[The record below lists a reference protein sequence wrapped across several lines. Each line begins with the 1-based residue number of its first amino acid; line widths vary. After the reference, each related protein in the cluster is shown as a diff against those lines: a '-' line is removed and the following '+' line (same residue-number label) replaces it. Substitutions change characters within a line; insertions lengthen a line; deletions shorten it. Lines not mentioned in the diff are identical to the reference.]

1 MAEEKVEEKV
11 EEKIESLDDLI
22 IKSKMVKEAEYTE
35 HAKQLIKTFAE
46 EVEAKNFE
54 NLENAITLV
63 PLLLK
68 RCRDLDLL
76 LSEQVNEIIHHP
88 DFQKLEASWL
98 GLHKFICNIE
108 TRPDLNVR
116 IIPVKKEELLKDI
129 EGAIEFDQ
137 SSLFKKIYE
146 EEYGTFGGSPFS
158 VLIGDYYFNKSL
170 QDINLLEGISNVA
183 AAAHTPFIAAASPL
197 LFGMEKFEE
206 IPNPIDLVSLFQSGD
221 FLPWNSFRM
230 KEDSKYIVLT
240 LPRVIQRIPYGKKY
254 QQVEEFDF
262 EEQMN
267 SGNHD
272 CYLWG
277 NPAYVLGNRITSAFQ
292 SYGWCA
298 AIRGVEGGGL
308 VDNLPVHVYQSPSG
322 DQEIKCPS
330 EIIITDRREKELSDL
345 GFIALCYRKNTN
357 QSVFFGSQ
365 TVAKSKVYD
374 DPLANENAFIALQL
388 PYLLAAS
395 RFAHYI
401 KVIMRDKIG
410 SFATSGEVSN
420 FLNNWIARYVLTDDF
435 ATHSVKASYPL
446 REARIDVYEVRGMVG
461 VYKAVCYL
469 RPHFQLNELTVSIR
483 LVSELPAAVGA

>member
-1 MAEEKVEEKV
+1 MAETEQKA
-11 EEKIESLDDLI
+11 EEKIESLDALI
-22 IKSKMVKEAEYTE
+22 TVTKMIKEPEYME
-35 HAKQLIKTFAE
+35 HAKQLIKNFAE
-46 EVEAKNFE
+46 EVEAKVFE
-54 NLENAITLV
+54 NLENALTLV
-63 PLLLK
+63 PVLLK
-68 RCRDLDLL
+68 RCQDLDNLL
-76 LSEQVNEIIHHP
+76 TEQVNEIIHNSE
-88 DFQKLEASWL
+88 FQKLEASWL
-98 GLHKFICNIE
+98 GLYKFICNTE
-108 TRPDLNVR
+108 TSTSL
-116 IIPVKKEELLKDI
+116 IIRVISVKKEELLKDI

-137 SSLFKKIYE
+137 SHLFKKIYE
-146 EEYGTFGGSPFS
+146 EEYGTFGGSPYS

-183 AAAHTPFIAAASPL
+183 AAAHAPFISAASPL
-197 LFGMEKFEE
+197 LFNMDYFSELP
-206 IPNPIDLVSLFQSGD
+206 IPIDLMSLFQSGD
-221 FLPWNSFRM
+221 FLPWSSFRL
-230 KEDSKYIVLT
+230 KDDSKYVVLT

-262 EEQMN
+262 EETMHD
-267 SGNHD
+267 GKHD

-277 NPAYVLGNRITSAFQ
+277 NPAYVLGNRITTAFQ
-292 SYGWCA
+292 TYGWCA

-308 VDNLPVHVYQSPSG
+308 VDNLPVHIYQSPSG

-365 TVAKSKVYD
+365 TVARSKEYD
-374 DPLANENAFIALQL
+374 DPVATANSFIALQL

-410 SFATSGEVSN
+410 SFATAGEVSD
-420 FLNNWIARYVLTDDF
+420 FLNNWIARYILTDDF
-435 ATHSVKASYPL
+435 ATHSVKAAYPL
-446 REARIDVYEVRGMVG
+446 REARIDVYEVKGMVG

-483 LVSELPAAVGA
+483 LVSELPAAAGT